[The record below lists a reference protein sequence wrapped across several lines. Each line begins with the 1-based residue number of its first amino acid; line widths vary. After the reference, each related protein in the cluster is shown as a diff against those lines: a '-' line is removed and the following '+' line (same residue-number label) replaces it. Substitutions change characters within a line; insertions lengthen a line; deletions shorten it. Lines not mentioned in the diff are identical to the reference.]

1 MTNPNNAIGTN
12 GAYSGRTSPEALN
25 DVATAYSRGI
35 ISGWN
40 CAPSTGMKVA
50 LGGTAGT
57 RDVAIAT
64 DNSGNRETINNRSGA
79 PVEVTISTAPASYS
93 RIDLI
98 VAYVNPNPTGD
109 GTSTDNPT
117 ACGIIAV
124 AGSPA
129 ATPVAPNDTAIRS
142 AITTD
147 GGTGAGAFYVI
158 LASITVGANV
168 TTIGSGV
175 ITQGVKAAVDSTNLP
190 WTAMPI
196 VDTKS
201 TTQATV
207 TTSWSNLY
215 SFSVADFPT
224 GAKIAVIATVDIST
238 STATGHYARLS
249 YAGSTGFES
258 SMHGQWDQTLT
269 VIGVITKSASYSTAY
284 IQGQVGSDA
293 NGAWGCQVIA
303 FRIA

>member
-175 ITQGVKAAVDSTNLP
+175 ITQGAKAKAAATSIDNSTFGIE
-190 WTAMPI
+190 A
-196 VDTKS
+196 
-201 TTQATV
+201 
-207 TTSWSNLY
+207 
-215 SFSVADFPT
+215 
-224 GAKIAVIATVDIST
+224 
-238 STATGHYARLS
+238 STAISHTASGGS
-249 YAGSTGFES
+249 YTAPSSGVAYITTAVAGGESCDVKVNNVAYVKSQQASSTFS
-258 SMHGQWDQTLT
+258 WVTLT
-269 VIGVITKSASYSTAY
+269 VLLKKGDVMTLVS
-284 IQGQVGSDA
+284 SD
-293 NGAWGCQVIA
+293 NGGNAQFMTCI
-303 FRIA
+303 FCPFN